1 MFTGNKSMTCIA
13 TMAFGFCFFAACG
26 DNDASTASTFSETD
40 TGKPIAQL
48 DTSLLNR
55 QEKSWDGCVEVVE
68 DENPVLARK
77 AVPNEDGNV
86 RTLIDDCTE
95 SSEILLYIDVKVR
108 VVDSKGKPLSGAKAY
123 RGECEE
129 DDMSCQY
136 TTDENGY
143 FYMDSVNFLSYVENF
158 VGSNHT
164 DSVPITYS
172 PLYESMQLRVVS
184 ADSSLGI
191 NTFAYFGEASFIFN
205 DEGKPVAVLKN
216 LVLEQ
221 VYSAKLYL
229 DSIHVLENESINEF
243 VEDGKFEICVAE
255 RNGILSEIYEEKGRP
270 YDWYPCQMVKEEDL
284 QNGFVT
290 VYGLPE
296 GVYDFC
302 IGSANAKSCSGEDSL
317 VVKR

>member
-1 MFTGNKSMTCIA
+1 MFTRNKSMTCIA
-13 TMAFGFCFFAACG
+13 AMAFGFCFFAACG

-48 DTSLLNR
+48 DTSLLDR
-55 QEKSWDGCVEVVE
+55 QEKNSDDCVEDVE
-68 DENPVLARK
+68 DANPVLARK
-77 AVPNEDGNV
+77 AVPDEDDNV
-86 RTLIDDCTE
+86 RTLIYDCTE

-143 FYMDSVNFLSYVENF
+143 FYMDNVNFLSYVENF

-205 DEGKPVAVLKN
+205 DEGKPVAVLKD

-229 DSIHVLENESINEF
+229 DSIHALENEFI
-243 VEDGKFEICVAE
+243 EDGKFEICVEE

-296 GVYDFC
+296 GVYDFY
-302 IGSANAKSCSGEDSL
+302 IGSAYAHSCSSEDSL